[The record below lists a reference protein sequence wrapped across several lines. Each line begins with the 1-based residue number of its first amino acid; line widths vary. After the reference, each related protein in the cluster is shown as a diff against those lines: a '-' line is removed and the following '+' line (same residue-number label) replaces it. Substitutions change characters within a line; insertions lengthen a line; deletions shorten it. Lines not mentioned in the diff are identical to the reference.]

1 MLGGRP
7 TLTVRSYM
15 ERVASGFPDPRTAGC
30 DDYPLCAGGRLSLTM
45 LLAAYSRGIFPW
57 FNEGDPV
64 MWWSPAPR
72 CVILPENYHLP
83 KRAARKI
90 RKLGFAYTLDA
101 CFSEVVRRCGDLR
114 RESGTWITKDIE
126 EAYGLLHR
134 TGYAHSVEVWQD
146 GELAG
151 GLYGVALGRAFFGE
165 SMFHA
170 VSEASRAGL
179 QALVELLRLRGIE
192 LLDCQQETAHIMM
205 QGGSLLARE
214 DFETRLASCMAVRPE
229 SEDAL
234 TLEYRDFAGALPWR
248 SAFVDVNLSNA
259 LDDVWPFL
267 PWRTRYL
274 HDGAGW
280 RRA

>member
-1 MLGGRP
+1 MPGGRP
-7 TLTVRSYM
+7 TLTVRAYM
-15 ERVASGFPDPRTAGC
+15 ERVASGFPDPRTAGA
-30 DDYPLCAGGRLSLTM
+30 DDCPLCAGGRLSLTM

-126 EAYGLLHR
+126 EAYASLYR
-134 TGYAHSVEVWQD
+134 AGYAHSIEVWKD
-146 GELAG
+146 GGLAG

-179 QALVELLRLRGIE
+179 KVLVDLLKLRGVE
-192 LLDCQQETAHIMM
+192 LLDCQQETDHVMM
-205 QGGSLLARE
+205 QGGRLLSRE
-214 DFETRLASCMAVRPE
+214 EFEARLAACMAGRPG
-229 SEDAL
+229 SDDAL
-234 TLEYRDFAGALPWR
+234 TLEYRDFGGALPWR
-248 SAFVDVNLSNA
+248 SAFVDVDLSSA

-267 PWRTRYL
+267 PWRTRYV
-274 HDGAGW
+274 HDGGSWQAL
-280 RRA
+280 